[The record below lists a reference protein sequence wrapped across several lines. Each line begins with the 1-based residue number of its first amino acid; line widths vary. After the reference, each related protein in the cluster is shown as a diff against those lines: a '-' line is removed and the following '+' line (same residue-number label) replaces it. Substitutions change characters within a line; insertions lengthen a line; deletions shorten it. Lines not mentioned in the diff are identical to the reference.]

1 MLDTIT
7 KTVSDKYK
15 RSYNMFLQKIKIF
28 VIFEN
33 CWYKTNEVIA
43 MLLKKERC
51 LEKIRPFYDLDIIKV
66 LVGSRR
72 ADKSKVLEL
81 IINEL
86 KERGVDEQDIL
97 YINFENLDFEEIS
110 DYKKLNTYV
119 KEHKGTNKHYLFFDE
134 IQHVSWFEKAINSF
148 RVSFDCSI
156 FIAGSNSKMLSS
168 EISTLL
174 SGKIIEH
181 CC

>member
-1 MLDTIT
+1 MLR
-7 KTVSDKYK
+7 K
-15 RSYNMFLQKIKIF
+15 R
-28 VIFEN
+28 
-33 CWYKTNEVIA
+33 
-43 MLLKKERC
+43 ERC
-51 LEKIRPFYDLDIIKV
+51 LEKIRSFYDLDIIKV

-72 ADKSKVLEL
+72 AGKSKVLEL

-97 YINFENLDFEEIS
+97 YMNFENLDFEEIS

-119 KEHKGTNKHYLFFDE
+119 KEHKGTNKQYLFFDE
-134 IQHVSWFEKAINSF
+134 IQHVSEFEKAINSF

-156 FIAGSNSKMLSS
+156 FITGSNSKMLSS
-168 EISTLL
+168 EISALL

-181 CC
+181 GC

>member
-1 MLDTIT
+1 
-7 KTVSDKYK
+7 
-15 RSYNMFLQKIKIF
+15 
-28 VIFEN
+28 
-33 CWYKTNEVIA
+33 
-43 MLLKKERC
+43 MLLKRERC
-51 LEKIRPFYDLDIIKV
+51 LEKIRSFYDLDIIKV

-72 ADKSKVLEL
+72 AGKSKVLEL

-97 YINFENLDFEEIS
+97 YMNFENLDFEEIS

-119 KEHKGTNKHYLFFDE
+119 KEHKGTNKQYLFFDE
-134 IQHVSWFEKAINSF
+134 IQHVSGFEKAINSF

-156 FIAGSNSKMLSS
+156 FITGSNSKMLSS

>member
-1 MLDTIT
+1 
-7 KTVSDKYK
+7 
-15 RSYNMFLQKIKIF
+15 
-28 VIFEN
+28 
-33 CWYKTNEVIA
+33 
-43 MLLKKERC
+43 MLLKRERC
-51 LEKIRPFYDLDIIKV
+51 LEKIRSFYDLDIIKV

-72 ADKSKVLEL
+72 AGKSKVLEL

-97 YINFENLDFEEIS
+97 YMNFENLDFEEIS

-119 KEHKGTNKHYLFFDE
+119 KEHKETNKQYLFFDE
-134 IQHVSWFEKAINSF
+134 IQHVSEFEKAINSF
-148 RVSFDCSI
+148 RVSFNCSI
-156 FIAGSNSKMLSS
+156 FITGSNSKILSS